1 MSRLFNLA
9 AVAALALLGSVPA
22 QAQQQWTDYR
32 PAGAGYR
39 IALPGTPV
47 ASETDAATAV
57 GQVHSSIA
65 TLDQGGKTFV
75 VMRTVYPQAVAGASP
90 RKVMTSA
97 RDGLAS
103 NGKLRETKDLSIN
116 NLPARRLIIDR
127 TDTGRVMVVLQVMS
141 GTSLYQAFCL
151 VRMGEETSPDVER
164 FLGSFALVPR

>member
-1 MSRLFNLA
+1 MSRHFFLVAF
-9 AVAALALLGSVPA
+9 AVLALLGTMPA
-22 QAQQQWTDYR
+22 RAQQQWIEYR
-32 PAGAGYR
+32 PPGGGYR
-39 IALPGTPV
+39 IEFPGTPA

-57 GQVHSSIA
+57 GQVHSSTA
-65 TLDQGGKTFV
+65 TLERGGNTFL

-97 RDGLAS
+97 RDGLVS

-141 GTSLYQAFCL
+141 GTWLYQAFCL
-151 VRMGEETSPDVER
+151 VRPGAETSPDVER
-164 FLGSFALVPR
+164 FLGSFALIPR